1 MEKTLQLSVSME
13 NTPGQLGRLCRV
25 LAQSGVNIRGV
36 SVVDASDVS
45 TIRLIVNNPKAA
57 QKALREAGLCCVAQ
71 EVLIVDLE
79 DKPGAL
85 EEMAFRL
92 GEAGINVQYVYGTA
106 DGGSKGS
113 ARLVL
118 HVSEVDRAKQVLA

>member
-25 LAQSGVNIRGV
+25 MAQAGVNIRGV
-36 SVVDASDVS
+36 SVSDASDVS
-45 TIRLIVNNPKAA
+45 IIRLVVSNPKSA
-57 QKALREAGLCCVAQ
+57 QKALREAGLCFVAQ
-71 EVLIVDLE
+71 DVLIVDLE
-79 DKPGAL
+79 DKPGAM

-92 GEAGINVQYVYGTA
+92 GEAGINVQYIYGTS
-106 DGGSKGS
+106 DGGKGA

-118 HVSEVDRAKQVLA
+118 RVSEVDRAKQVLA

>member
-25 LAQSGVNIRGV
+25 LTQAGVNIKGLTV
-36 SVVDASDVS
+36 SDASDVS
-45 TIRLIVNNPKAA
+45 IIRLIVSNPKSA
-57 QKALREAGLCCVAQ
+57 QKALREAGLCFVAQ
-71 EVLIVDLE
+71 DVLIVELE

-85 EEMAFRL
+85 EDIAFRL
-92 GEAGINVQYVYGTA
+92 AEAGINVQYIYGTTA
-106 DGGSKGS
+106 DAGK

-118 HVSEVDRAKQVLA
+118 RVSEVDRAKQVLA

>member
-25 LAQSGVNIRGV
+25 LTQAGVNIKGITV
-36 SVVDASDVS
+36 SDASDVS
-45 TIRLIVNNPKAA
+45 IIRLIVSNPKAA
-57 QKALREAGLCCVAQ
+57 QKALREAGLPFVSQ
-71 EVLIVDLE
+71 EVLIMELE

-92 GEAGINVQYVYGTA
+92 AEAGINVQYIYGSTATAGTA
-106 DGGSKGS
+106 
-113 ARLVL
+113 RLIL
-118 HVSEVDRAKQVLA
+118 RVSEVDRARQVLA

>member
-36 SVVDASDVS
+36 SVADASDVS
-45 TIRLIVNNPKAA
+45 IIRLVVNDPKAA
-57 QKALREAGLCCVAQ
+57 QKALRDAGLCVVAQ
-71 EVLIVDLE
+71 NVLIVDLQ

-92 GEAGINVQYVYGTA
+92 GEAGINVHYVYGTA
-106 DGGSKGS
+106 DGGKGG

-118 HVSEVDRAKQVLA
+118 GVTEVDRAKQVLA

>member
-25 LAQSGVNIRGV
+25 MAQAGVNIRGV
-36 SVVDASDVS
+36 SVADASDVS
-45 TIRLIVNNPKAA
+45 IIRLIVNNPKAA
-57 QKALREAGLCCVAQ
+57 QSALREAGLCAVAQ
-71 EVLIVDLE
+71 NVLVVDLE

-85 EEMAFRL
+85 EEMAIRL
-92 GEAGINVQYVYGTA
+92 GEAGINVQYVYGTS
-106 DGGSKGS
+106 DGGKGT

-118 HVSEVDRAKQVLA
+118 GVTEVDRARQVLA